1 MASPRRKRRRVR
13 AIPPSKPE
21 ARDEGPRLLPLE
33 VEQRAESRLDH
44 YIKLANVALGL
55 QRGDQR
61 GKLPLK
67 ER

>member
-1 MASPRRKRRRVR
+1 MARSKPRVR
-13 AIPPSKPE
+13 AIPPSEPE

-55 QRGDQR
+55 PRSDKR
-61 GKLPLK
+61 GKLPAK
-67 ER
+67 EQ